1 MTAYR
6 LCPNCRGYNLER
18 QWCQTCK
25 TLGYL
30 EDKDAAPR
38 DPANRGTRIVRPTHY
53 LSPGQPLHRGT
64 IHAAITDLHL
74 TAGDVVWVACPEQ
87 GVDLLPYQVDP
98 AEVAVARATETSL
111 DRQAEYE
118 ARIGAETLAAST
130 CDPAFEEMSQRVI
143 DACMT
148 QASQDADLQSS
159 LSGCIDLSPSSD

>member
-30 EDKDAAPR
+30 EDKDAVPR

-74 TAGDVVWVACPEQ
+74 TPGDVVWVACPEQ
-87 GVDLLPYQVDP
+87 GVDLFPYQVDP
-98 AEVAVARATETSL
+98 AEVAVARAT
-111 DRQAEYE
+111 AKY
-118 ARIGAETLAAST
+118 
-130 CDPAFEEMSQRVI
+130 DPAFEEMSQRVV
-143 DACMT
+143 DACMA

-159 LSGCIDLSPSSD
+159 LSGCSDLSSSSD